1 MNILVCFTTMP
12 EVEMLA
18 DEDWVIDKN
27 LQIDTSFL
35 KPTLNSYDE
44 SALEIALTLSDA
56 SESAQVPL
64 ELSALTIAG
73 SGATPILK
81 TLNALR
87 FKRVVRIDSHD
98 DLRFRPMT
106 IASILTQY
114 VLKHAPQD
122 VLLLG
127 RQTSIGENA
136 KTHLLAAEMLGWPC
150 ITQAIRIELGD
161 TTHLTVTSQMDDGQ
175 LRQRIQTPC
184 VLSIGDAPN
193 TYMRV
198 PTLKDRM
205 GYGKRPIAT
214 LSIKDFQLADETE
227 ELIDLEVIHHRR
239 AGILIEGKSPEEK
252 ARKIYEEYLKP
263 SVLIHERLVKN

>member
-1 MNILVCFTTMP
+1 MNILVCFTTTP
-12 EVEMLA
+12 EVEMLT

-35 KPTLNSYDE
+35 KPTLDSYDE

-56 SESAQVPL
+56 SKNVKVPL
-64 ELSALTIAG
+64 ELNALTIAG
-73 SGATPILK
+73 RGATTILK

-87 FKRVVRIDSHD
+87 FKRVVRIDSHE
-98 DLRFRPMT
+98 DLRFRPMAV
-106 IASILTQY
+106 ASVLTQY
-114 VLKHAPQD
+114 VLKHAPLD

-136 KTHLLAAEMLGWPC
+136 RTHLLVAEMLGWPC
-150 ITQAIRIELGD
+150 ITQAIRIELVD
-161 TTHLTVTSQMDDGQ
+161 RNHLVVTHQMDDGR

-193 TYMRV
+193 TFMRV
-198 PTLKDRM
+198 PTLKDRLCS
-205 GYGKRPIAT
+205 GKRPIEI
-214 LSIKDFQLADETE
+214 LSIKDFQLSDETE

-252 ARKIYEEYLKP
+252 ARKLYEGHLKG
-263 SVLIHERLVKN
+263 SVPVQER